1 MAQYGSE
8 AVSLFNNMRT
18 PASILASAIIPLG
31 LTDLPTTNNG
41 KDDSKI
47 PAILRRVFPLVAISS
62 LTNHIIALVWATI
75 AVNDLTTSS
84 SDQSASSLWELLQ
97 RDYEL
102 PWVATNV
109 HFILGMLGFM
119 WITGARIYLKETE
132 GPIGRSV
139 AGLAISGMFH
149 LISIINRGIQASASD
164 NSHPFGRNIFGLI
177 RQYAGLLSERTTSK
191 KRLGLFEVLSG
202 IFLGI
207 AALNAIIT
215 IRGETRDLSIVPPE
229 K

>member
-31 LTDLPTTNNG
+31 LTDLPSGNND
-41 KDDSKI
+41 KDMKI

-62 LTNHIIALVWATI
+62 LTNHIIALTWATI
-75 AVNDLTTSS
+75 AVNDLTTSN
-84 SDQSASSLWELLQ
+84 SDQTAGSLWELIQ

-119 WITGARIYLKETE
+119 WITGARIYLKETK
-132 GPIGRSV
+132 GPIGKSV

-164 NSHPFGRNIFGLI
+164 NYPFGRNIFGLI
-177 RQYAGLLSERTTSK
+177 RQYASLLSERTTTK

-202 IFLGI
+202 IFLAI

-215 IRGETRDLSIVPPE
+215 IRGETRNIPID
-229 K
+229 